1 MQWWTISETSK
12 EKEESE
18 KSVSS
23 DQHHKNG
30 IIKMVPIQT
39 LLPSSSSLSTSG
51 NNFNFPLSVSKVN
64 NYYTIHMVSF
74 ESFHDT
80 CENVYQIQ
88 VTKMIVTVDLKLQK
102 SRLTPINYFI

>member
-51 NNFNFPLSVSKVN
+51 NNFNFPLSVLKVN

-80 CENVYQIQ
+80 HENVYQIQ
-88 VTKMIVTVDLKLQK
+88 ITKMIVTGDLKLQK
-102 SRLTPINYFI
+102 SRITPINYFI

>member
-30 IIKMVPIQT
+30 IIKMAPIQT
-39 LLPSSSSLSTSG
+39 LLPSSSSG

-80 CENVYQIQ
+80 RENVYQIQ
-88 VTKMIVTVDLKLQK
+88 VTKMIVTGDLKLQK
-102 SRLTPINYFI
+102 SRITPINYFI